1 MLHIKCP
8 HCGIRSQNEFS
19 YGGDATIKRPELG
32 KEISDQDWDNFVYNR
47 KSLRGKHWE
56 LWQHLSGC
64 RQWIK
69 VQSVIEH
76 ELAYW
81 PLWTFLAVATLSA
94 ILGCTQ
100 MCESMPA
107 LAARLALSAVICGV
121 RGGMD
126 WSGTPS
132 HVH

>member
-19 YGGDATIKRPELG
+19 YGGDATVKRPELG

-69 VQSVIEH
+69 VKRDTVTH
-76 ELAYW
+76 EIFQTAKTTIKCIKDGNNFVWL
-81 PLWTFLAVATLSA
+81 VK
-94 ILGCTQ
+94 
-100 MCESMPA
+100 CEN
-107 LAARLALSAVICGV
+107 ARNKP
-121 RGGMD
+121 RQWHRFM
-126 WSGTPS
+126 
-132 HVH
+132 

>member
-1 MLHIKCP
+1 M
-8 HCGIRSQNEFS
+8 RSQNEFS

-69 VQSVIEH
+69 
-76 ELAYW
+76 
-81 PLWTFLAVATLSA
+81 AVSYTHLTLPTM
-94 ILGCTQ
+94 L
-100 MCESMPA
+100 P
-107 LAARLALSAVICGV
+107 V
-121 RGGMD
+121 
-126 WSGTPS
+126 
-132 HVH
+132 